1 MPVSSAA
8 RGRRRVALLNW
19 RDTAHPEGGGSERY
33 VEQVAEGLALRG
45 HDVRVLCAA
54 HDRAARDEVRAGVR
68 YRRRGGR
75 VSVYPRAV
83 LHLLRRRADVV
94 VDVQNG
100 LPFFSRLAARCP
112 VVVLVHHVHREQW
125 PMVCGPRV
133 ARFGWWL
140 ESRVAPRLYRG
151 CRYVTV
157 SQATRREL
165 MSLGVRGSDVEVV
178 HNATEPPLAVDAVRA
193 DRPTL
198 CVVSRLVPHKRVDHA
213 LVVVERLRHRWP
225 DLRLVVVGHGWAE
238 DDLRRRVAELGL
250 GDRVE
255 LLGWVDELTKHRV
268 LAGSWVHLCPSLKE
282 GWGRAVMEAA
292 THGVPTVAYASASGV
307 TETVLAGTTGLL
319 ADDLDGFTAQVE
331 RLLADRELRDR
342 MGGAARAYAASFTW
356 EDAVGAFAEL
366 IERTERTGRRGRRDR
381 GGSAVAVLV
390 QRLLHRR
397 GVVGGLLTG
406 HDDPHRGAD
415 GERDADDGRDDN
427 GHEGRHA
434 VAPQSGLTGTL
445 PAGSSPRE
453 RRRAV
458 IATPAAAA
466 ASSASA
472 AASASSTAAAG
483 AESGAAAGSPGSR

>member
-1 MPVSSAA
+1 MPVFSTA
-8 RGRRRVALLNW
+8 RERRRVVLLNW

-45 HDVRVLCAA
+45 HDVLVLCAA
-54 HDRAARDEVRAGVR
+54 HDRSPRDEVRAGVR

-75 VSVYPRAV
+75 LSVYPRAV

-112 VVVLVHHVHREQW
+112 VLVLVHHVHREQW
-125 PMVCGPRV
+125 PVVFGPRA
-133 ARFGWWL
+133 ARLGWWV

-165 MSLGVRGSDVEVV
+165 MSLGVRGSDVAVV
-178 HNATEPPLAVDAVRA
+178 HNATEPPLAVDAARA

-213 LVVVERLRHRWP
+213 LAVLDRLRHRWP
-225 DLRLVVVGHGWAE
+225 DLRLLVVGHGWAE
-238 DDLRRRVAELGL
+238 DDLRARAAELEL

-255 LLGWVDELTKHRV
+255 LLGWVDERTKHEA
-268 LAGSWVHLCPSLKE
+268 LAASWVHLCPSLKE

-292 THGVPTVAYASASGV
+292 THGVPTVAYVAAGGV

-331 RLLADRELRDR
+331 RLLADRELRER
-342 MGGAARAYAASFTW
+342 LGRAARAHAASFTW
-356 EDAVGAFAEL
+356 DDAVGAFAEL
-366 IERTERTGRRGRRDR
+366 IERAGRRRR
-381 GGSAVAVLV
+381 GGSAAAVLV
-390 QRLLHRR
+390 QRPLHGR
-397 GVVGGLLTG
+397 GVVGGLLAG
-406 HDDPHRGAD
+406 HDDPDRGAD
-415 GERDADDGRDDN
+415 GEGDADDGRDDD
-427 GHEGRHA
+427 GHEGRHS
-434 VAPQSGLTGTL
+434 VAPPSGLTGTL
-445 PAGSSPRE
+445 PAGSVPRQ
-453 RRRAV
+453 RRRTV
-458 IATPAAAA
+458 IADPAAAA

-472 AASASSTAAAG
+472 AASASSTGAAR
-483 AESGAAAGSPGSR
+483 AEPGAAAGMPGSR